1 MGGHGFG
8 HLHKLRRIITY
19 RLSPYE
25 LKGFKGIVSHGFP
38 NTLRRT
44 LENVPYMV
52 PPLGLGYVIYDQV
65 EKEHQRTM
73 RKNPADFEND
83 Q

>member
-1 MGGHGFG
+1 MGHGFG
-8 HLHKLRRIITY
+8 QLYKLRRIITY

-25 LKGFKGIVSHGFP
+25 LKAFAGVVSHGFP
-38 NTLRRT
+38 NTLRRL

-52 PPLGLGYVIYDQV
+52 PPIALGYVTYEQL
-65 EKEHQRTM
+65 EKEHERLM

-83 Q
+83 K